1 MTRFLLV
8 NGSFHRNWHRCYWA
22 SSASPAVARRGRR
35 RAAGA
40 TQRFFHAVNVQLG
53 CDTLYRSKPY
63 SGVWTRADHRTAS
76 PTAARSTSRGAR
88 STGARSWLAT
98 STPASR
104 RSSGRCAP
112 ARMLRSSRWRPCP
125 TASTSRWSATRSM
138 ESTGGLVKANKVV
151 QAAPAPGVRHAAV
164 AAPNT
169 VDQLILRRDRRR
181 LDPGGRQGPCPEPT
195 RRLSHTPCLP
205 GLKPGVSR
213 APSDERGD
221 STAGLFDVRTD
232 SAGRVRCSP
241 RLDVRGGERSA
252 GLDLRPL
259 QS

>member
-1 MTRFLLV
+1 MPLGDQRQP
-8 NGSFHRNWHRCYWA
+8 RR
-22 SSASPAVARRGRR
+22 SAQRQ
-35 RAAGA
+35 AAGA

-63 SGVWTRADHRTAS
+63 SGVWTRVDHRTGLPA
-76 PTAARSTSRGAR
+76 AARSTSCGAR
-88 STGARSWLAT
+88 STGARSWPAT
-98 STPASR
+98 STPASK

-112 ARMLRSSRWRPCP
+112 ARMPRSSRWRPCP

-138 ESTGGLVKANKVV
+138 ESTGLSK
-151 QAAPAPGVRHAAV
+151 
-164 AAPNT
+164 
-169 VDQLILRRDRRR
+169 LLSSFRR
-181 LDPGGRQGPCPEPT
+181 LLRQEFGTLRSRLPTLWTNSYFVATVGGSTLEDCQGLCPEPT
-195 RRLSHTPCLP
+195 KRLSHTPSLP

-221 STAGLFDVRTD
+221 SAAGLPDVRTD

-252 GLDLRPL
+252 GLDLRPCSREHL
-259 QS
+259 RSIEGKLDSVWW

>member
-1 MTRFLLV
+1 VQRPRVGPQRLLLGNLRALTQPPRPAASRREQSGQTAQRRRMTRFLLV

-35 RAAGA
+35 QAAGA

-138 ESTGGLVKANKVV
+138 ESTGLSK
-151 QAAPAPGVRHAAV
+151 
-164 AAPNT
+164 
-169 VDQLILRRDRRR
+169 LIRSFRR
-181 LDPGGRQGPCPEPT
+181 LLRQEFGTLRWRLPT
-195 RRLSHTPCLP
+195 LWTNSYFVAT
-205 GLKPGVSR
+205 V
-213 APSDERGD
+213 GD
-221 STAGLFDVRTD
+221 STLEDVKGHVQNQRD
-232 SAGRVRCSP
+232 VSAT
-241 RLDVRGGERSA
+241 
-252 GLDLRPL
+252 PL
-259 QS
+259 ASQG